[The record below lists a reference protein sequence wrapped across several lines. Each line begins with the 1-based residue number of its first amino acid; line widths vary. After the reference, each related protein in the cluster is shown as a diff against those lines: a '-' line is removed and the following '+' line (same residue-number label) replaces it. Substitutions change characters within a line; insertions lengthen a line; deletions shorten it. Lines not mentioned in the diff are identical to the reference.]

1 MWVPLHRNRAA
12 HVNPEAAF
20 LPARFLRTDDTDDSD
35 ATDDS
40 ETSVLSVSSVPS
52 VVQGRVRLE
61 PPDTMKAT
69 CRRWKLT
76 RHYCRDK
83 ALVPRHSNTVE
94 PVRLYRAAQAH
105 PEATF
110 LPARFFCTDG
120 TDGADTTDS
129 SKQSVSSVSSV
140 PSVVQEQ
147 ARRAPADGI
156 RAPCGQQGS
165 RTTLLL

>member
-83 ALVPRHSNTVE
+83 ALVLCLRKNVGYDFVSHGICFVAEPLKWRCHSFGTCASHLPHDTRPTRHFCIATALAV
-94 PVRLYRAAQAH
+94 LRALGSCSYSRRYW
-105 PEATF
+105 PGV
-110 LPARFFCTDG
+110 LPWC
-120 TDGADTTDS
+120 
-129 SKQSVSSVSSV
+129 
-140 PSVVQEQ
+140 
-147 ARRAPADGI
+147 
-156 RAPCGQQGS
+156 CLNS
-165 RTTLLL
+165 R